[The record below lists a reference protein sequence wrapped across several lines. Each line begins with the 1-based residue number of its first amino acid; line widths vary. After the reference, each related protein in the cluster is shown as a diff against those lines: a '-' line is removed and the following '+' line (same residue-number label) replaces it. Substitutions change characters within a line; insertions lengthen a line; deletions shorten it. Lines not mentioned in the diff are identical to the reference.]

1 MLGLG
6 VKKDKWF
13 KQIKEDNEL
22 FSYIIGLKIGC
33 NGGYNE
39 ERRTVRIME
48 VEENE

>member
-6 VKKDKWF
+6 VKKDKGF

-22 FSYIIGLKIGC
+22 FSYIIVLKISC

-39 ERRTVRIME
+39 ER
-48 VEENE
+48 